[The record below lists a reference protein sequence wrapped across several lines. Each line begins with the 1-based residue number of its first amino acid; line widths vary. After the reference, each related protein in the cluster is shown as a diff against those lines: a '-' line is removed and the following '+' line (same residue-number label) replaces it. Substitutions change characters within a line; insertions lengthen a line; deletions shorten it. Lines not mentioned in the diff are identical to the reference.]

1 MSSQDHQSGSIAP
14 AQVTQLLMAARAG
27 DRGALDRLLPA
38 VYGEL
43 RKLARS
49 QLRRERQD
57 HTLLA
62 TGLVHEAYLKLVD
75 QAQVEW
81 QGRAH
86 FFGVAARAMRQV
98 LVDHARKR
106 GTEKRGGDRVRTTL
120 GDKGLGKE
128 LSFEELVALDDALT
142 RLGELDE
149 RLPRVVEL
157 RFFAGLKEQEI
168 AEVLDTSERT
178 VQRDWARAR
187 AWLYKELYPSG

>member
-1 MSSQDHQSGSIAP
+1 MNPSRDQPSVDQG
-14 AQVTQLLMAARAG
+14 QVTQLLVAARGG

-38 VYGEL
+38 VYDEL
-43 RKLARS
+43 RRLARS

-86 FFGVAARAMRQV
+86 FFAVAARAMRQV
-98 LVDHARKR
+98 LVDYARKR
-106 GTEKRGGDRVRTTL
+106 STEKRGGDRVRTTL
-120 GDKGLGKE
+120 GDKGLGTA
-128 LSFEELVALDDALT
+128 LSFEELVALDEALT
-142 RLGELDE
+142 RLAELDK

-157 RFFAGLKEQEI
+157 RFFAGLKEKEI
-168 AEVLDTSERT
+168 AEALGTSERT
-178 VQRDWARAR
+178 VQREWARAR
-187 AWLYKELYPSG
+187 AWLYKELYPS